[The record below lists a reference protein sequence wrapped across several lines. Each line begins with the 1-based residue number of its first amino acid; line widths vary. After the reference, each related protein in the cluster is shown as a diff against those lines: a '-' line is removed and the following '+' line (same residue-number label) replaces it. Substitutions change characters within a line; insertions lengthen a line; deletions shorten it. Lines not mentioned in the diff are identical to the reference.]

1 MKRLPKIIKWKRF
14 VFRIETHLT
23 KSIIL
28 APTTAAVYSRRGSV
42 RRGDM
47 QSIRMMRLVRPMRYM
62 RTITQRQLC
71 AASSVQAEAAEV
83 GAPVP
88 GAGMAASPKVISLVD
103 EVVSLNM
110 LEVKAAEPEPEKTA
124 FDLKL
129 TAFDAGKKI
138 AVIKEVRAMTG
149 LGLKE
154 AKTLVESAPKVFKT
168 AIPKAEAEEIQRKL
182 KDLGGTVELE

>member
-1 MKRLPKIIKWKRF
+1 M
-14 VFRIETHLT
+14 
-23 KSIIL
+23 
-28 APTTAAVYSRRGSV
+28 
-42 RRGDM
+42 M
-47 QSIRMMRLVRPMRYM
+47 QLSGRLVGRPVRNLV
-62 RTITQRQLC
+62 QRQFC
-71 AASSVQAEAAEV
+71 AVSQSAAKV
-83 GAPVP
+83 DAPMP

-110 LEVKAAEPEPEKTA
+110 LEVKQLTDALKDRLGIDDSVLAPAPMMGMAMPAPGAAAAAEPEPEKTA

>member
-1 MKRLPKIIKWKRF
+1 
-14 VFRIETHLT
+14 
-23 KSIIL
+23 
-28 APTTAAVYSRRGSV
+28 
-42 RRGDM
+42 
-47 QSIRMMRLVRPMRYM
+47 
-62 RTITQRQLC
+62 
-71 AASSVQAEAAEV
+71 
-83 GAPVP
+83 
-88 GAGMAASPKVISLVD
+88 
-103 EVVSLNM
+103 M
-110 LEVKAAEPEPEKTA
+110 LEVKQLTDALKDRLGIDDSALAPMAMAPMAAAPAAAAEPEPEKTS

>member
-1 MKRLPKIIKWKRF
+1 MRYVMSRQF
-14 VFRIETHLT
+14 CAVA
-23 KSIIL
+23 SQ
-28 APTTAAVYSRRGSV
+28 TAAKI
-42 RRGDM
+42 D
-47 QSIRMMRLVRPMRYM
+47 
-62 RTITQRQLC
+62 
-71 AASSVQAEAAEV
+71 
-83 GAPVP
+83 APLP
-88 GAGMAASPKVISLVD
+88 GAGMSASPKVISLVD

-110 LEVKAAEPEPEKTA
+110 LEVKQLTDALKDRLGIDDSVLAPAPMMGMPMGMPAAAAAEPEPEKTA